1 MAGFTSLGFRQYVST
16 VETFAVE
23 VLSGNGG
30 LAPGSLNAPVLDGQA
45 AAKLRQT
52 MPATV
57 RRAHGAFFSDSRL
70 RATALAK
77 WPPSDEIDG
86 PILDPAMGGGDLL
99 IEAAMRLPVKED
111 VASTLLLWGER
122 LHGRDIDPQFVRLAK
137 ARLVLLAAARCT
149 SRTEAPDIH
158 LEDILPGITVGDG
171 LELLNRGWPASQIL
185 MNPPFTLYNA
195 ERSTA
200 WANGRTN
207 LAAAFLAAAVD
218 KAESGTLLAAILPD
232 VIRTG
237 TRYEKL
243 RALVSERLTQ
253 ADVAAYG
260 QFDRWTDID
269 VFVLRGSV
277 SKDGNGS
284 SEIEWW
290 SSSEGETV
298 ADRFHVHVGPVV
310 PHRDNESSVQR
321 PYLHARETPTAGTFD
336 SLKAPR
342 RAFEKRLFSPP
353 FVVVRRT
360 SRPGERL
367 RGSGTIILGS
377 KGVLVENHLIVLQPK
392 NSSLDACEELVQMLK
407 SKRAKQWLDGRI
419 RCRHLTTRAL
429 SEMPWFEA

>member
-1 MAGFTSLGFRQYVST
+1 MAGYTSPEFRQYVST

-23 VLSGNGG
+23 ALSGNGG
-30 LAPGSLNAPVLDGQA
+30 LEPGFLSAPVLDGQA

-52 MPATV
+52 TPTTV
-57 RRAHGAFFSDSRL
+57 RRAHGAFFSDSNL
-70 RATALAK
+70 RARALAN
-77 WPPSDEIDG
+77 WSPIDELGG

-99 IEAAMRLPVKED
+99 IEVAKRLPVEED
-111 VASTLLLWGER
+111 VASTVLLWGER

-137 ARLVLLAAARCT
+137 ARLVLLASARCT
-149 SRTEAPDIH
+149 SPANSPDIR
-158 LEDILPGITVGDG
+158 LEDALPGITVGDG
-171 LELLNRGWPASQIL
+171 LELLNRGSPASHIV
-185 MNPPFTLYNA
+185 MNPPFTLYDA
-195 ERSTA
+195 ARSTA

-218 KAESGTLLAAILPD
+218 RAETGTLLAAILPD

-253 ADVAAYG
+253 ADVGAYG

-269 VFVLRGSV
+269 VFILRGSV

-377 KGVLVENHLIVLQPK
+377 EGVLVENHLIVLQPK
-392 NSSLDACEELVQMLK
+392 NSSRDACEKLVQMLK
-407 SKRAKQWLDGRI
+407 SKQAKQWLDGRI